1 MRFYSFWGIGFSK
14 LWKQERRVLPK
25 PTRTIH
31 LQIMYSQYFHQLESH
46 KETSE
51 KVPHW
56 SKKRRAAVS
65 LLLIKKKQIFFL
77 PWLSNVLV
85 ETQNEED
92 DAQYRFWML
101 DSFTHP
107 PVPGDWR
114 PTWMGL
120 EKPEGDPFSSPI
132 SSQAGSCTPP
142 LFFFPERSRKRR
154 ENEKILPI
162 YAIM

>member
-1 MRFYSFWGIGFSK
+1 MP
-14 LWKQERRVLPK
+14 PK

-31 LQIMYSQYFHQLESH
+31 LQIMYSQYFHQSESH
-46 KETSE
+46 KG
-51 KVPHW
+51 KFALP
-56 SKKRRAAVS
+56 
-65 LLLIKKKQIFFL
+65 LIKKKQIFFL

-107 PVPGDWR
+107 PVPSDWR
-114 PTWMGL
+114 PTWMGP

-132 SSQAGSCTPP
+132 SSQAGSCTTPP
-142 LFFFPERSRKRR
+142 FSSQKEA
-154 ENEKILPI
+154 EKDEKTKKFCQFTRLCKKGKVGSFSPLLS
-162 YAIM
+162 ACAAQPS